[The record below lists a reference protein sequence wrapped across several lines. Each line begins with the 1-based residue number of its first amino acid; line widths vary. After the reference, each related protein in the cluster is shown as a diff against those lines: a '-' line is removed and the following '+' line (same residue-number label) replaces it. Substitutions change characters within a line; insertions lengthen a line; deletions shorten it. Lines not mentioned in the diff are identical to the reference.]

1 MATDAAGVWVEKFKS
16 IFGVIKALGPV
27 LYCGYLAYY
36 FFDVGGS
43 VEGVEDVGLGPTVLG
58 LGIVGLLFC
67 IPLLFKIVKLIS
79 GPRSPGSGGD
89 PEKDDDKG
97 GFDAD
102 AAIARYMASR
112 SAVGNSNAPI
122 VSSTRSA
129 GGSARPLGFGR
140 RTR

>member
-1 MATDAAGVWVEKFKS
+1 MAVEVRVRQFKS
-16 IFGVIKALGPV
+16 GFAVVGALLPV

-43 VEGVEDVGLGPTVLG
+43 VQNVQDIGLGPTVLG

-67 IPLLFKIVKLIS
+67 IPLLFKIVRLFS
-79 GPRSPGSGGD
+79 GPRSPGSGSG

-102 AAIARYMASR
+102 AAIARYKASR
-112 SAVGNSNAPI
+112 STEGNSNAPI
-122 VSSTRSA
+122 VSPGR
-129 GGSARPLGFGR
+129 GGSARPTGFGR
-140 RTR
+140 RR